1 MRFFLTVQLHQ
12 KVTISF
18 IYIFLCLSR
27 LYSRDEA
34 HLYIATYYFQASAP
48 WNKIIVSDITE
59 KSADHRD
66 PMYTLQG
73 IKQ

>member
-1 MRFFLTVQLHQ
+1 M
-12 KVTISF
+12 
-18 IYIFLCLSR
+18 CLSR